1 MAANGNG
8 NGVVTH
14 VVLSHDAKDL
24 ESVLRMIRED
34 KRTGSL
40 VINFSQ
46 GTPSGRLEW
55 KEKAP
60 ASSNY
65 GPIRSLVK

>member
-1 MAANGNG
+1 MAENGNG
-8 NGVVTH
+8 NGSVTH

-24 ESVLRMIRED
+24 ESVLRSIREE

-40 VINFSQ
+40 TINFSQ
-46 GTPSGRLEW
+46 GTPAGRLEW
-55 KEKAP
+55 REKAP
-60 ASSNY
+60 NSY